1 MQMLQEEILMLK
13 KNLTDTNVKQ
23 IKDKES
29 SIAEKKNAL
38 EKHCRQFG
46 MTHGKYGSQESE
58 VKPETTNGEVWKCS
72 VTSLNLELTYHLSIL
87 PR

>member
-1 MQMLQEEILMLK
+1 MLQEEILMLK
-13 KNLTDTNVKQ
+13 KNLTDANVKQ

-29 SIAEKKNAL
+29 SITEKKNAL
-38 EKHCRQFG
+38 EKLCRQFG

-58 VKPETTNGEVWKCS
+58 VKPETTNGEVS
-72 VTSLNLELTYHLSIL
+72 VVLTCLFSQLMYHLSIL

>member
-1 MQMLQEEILMLK
+1 MLK
-13 KNLTDTNVKQ
+13 KNLTDTDVKQ

-29 SIAEKKNAL
+29 SITEKRNAL

-58 VKPETTNGEVWKCS
+58 VKPETTNGEVS
-72 VTSLNLELTYHLSIL
+72 VVLTCLIIKLTYHLSIL